1 MSAIGICLKKDSF
14 SRNKKECP
22 FVLEKKGKEFVEDC
36 QVRRQQL
43 EKSFLLTWQLSQLSK
58 IENRLASFKNWPTE
72 LEMKPEELAEA
83 GFFHDPDDDDADQV
97 ICKDFQQS

>member
-1 MSAIGICLKKDSF
+1 MRLCLKRYSSF

-43 EKSFLLTWQLSQLSK
+43 EKSFLLT
-58 IENRLASFKNWPTE
+58 
-72 LEMKPEELAEA
+72 
-83 GFFHDPDDDDADQV
+83 
-97 ICKDFQQS
+97 

>member
-1 MSAIGICLKKDSF
+1 MF

-36 QVRRQQL
+36 QVKRQQL
-43 EKSFLLTWQLSQLSK
+43 EMSFLLTWQLSQLSNY
-58 IENRLASFKNWPTE
+58 EARLASFKNWPTE

-83 GFFHDPDDDDADQV
+83 GFFHDPDDDDADTV
-97 ICKDFQQS
+97 ICTDFQQS

>member
-1 MSAIGICLKKDSF
+1 MF

-43 EKSFLLTWQLSQLSK
+43 EKSFLLTLQLSQLSK
-58 IENRLASFKNWPTE
+58 IENRLASFKNWHTE
-72 LEMKPEELAEA
+72 MEMKPEELAEA
-83 GFFHDPDDDDADQV
+83 GFFHNPHEEFADLVKIARKVTQN
-97 ICKDFQQS
+97 

>member
-1 MSAIGICLKKDSF
+1 MRICLKKNSSF
-14 SRNKKECP
+14 SRNKEECP
-22 FVLEKKGKEFVEDC
+22 FVLEKKGKEFVENC

-58 IENRLASFKNWPTE
+58 IENRLASFNNWPTE

-83 GFFHDPDDDDADQV
+83 GFFHDPTDKSNDLV
-97 ICKDFQQS
+97 IKVETQWY